1 MKQDLS
7 QLTKTD
13 LAEITACCTCTNIR
27 KAARVIT
34 QYYDDALRP
43 CGLRAT
49 QLPLLVKLAL
59 ADALPLTGLATDLVM
74 DRTTLTR
81 NLKPLEQQGLI
92 TTSEGIDRRIR
103 LIHLTDQG
111 RQALTLAFP
120 LWQQAQEQV
129 KNLLGSE
136 QWQALF
142 QTLDLT
148 LRLPL
153 ASDVLGCTVE

>member
-1 MKQDLS
+1 MMKRDLS
-7 QLTKTD
+7 QLTKAD
-13 LAEITACCTCTNIR
+13 LAEITARCTCTNIR

-59 ADALPLTGLATDLVM
+59 TDALPLTCLATDLVM

-92 TTSEGIDRRIR
+92 TTNEGLDRRIR
-103 LIHLTDQG
+103 LIRLTDQG
-111 RQALTLAFP
+111 RQTLTLAFP

-148 LRLPL
+148 LRLSL
-153 ASDVLGCTVE
+153 AQEDAPSE